1 MPQPR
6 KKPQVPIDEMAMLIA
21 RNLKEARKRRGLTQ
35 SELAE
40 LIGVT
45 REAIAAYE
53 TGRVRL
59 MDDIIIRFATSL
71 KITTDEILGIK
82 EPIDTVPT
90 LSLRLV
96 KRLQKIENLPP
107 NQQKVLLK
115 NIDMFLKAAETED

>member
-6 KKPQVPIDEMAMLIA
+6 KKPQLPTEEMATSIA
-21 RNLKEARKRRGLTQ
+21 TNLKEARKKQGLTQ
-35 SELAE
+35 SELAD
-40 LIGVT
+40 LVGVT

-59 MDDIIIRFATSL
+59 MDDILISFASAL
-71 KITTDEILGIK
+71 KVTTDEILGVSKIK
-82 EPIDTVPT
+82 SDTST

-115 NIDMFLKAAETED
+115 NIDMFLKAAESEN